1 MEQRDKLTDE
11 NDATDKIA
19 QIRNKLDQLSI
30 KQMVKSMKKI
40 DPQKKFAI
48 YEEDEDDVIHSS

>member
-48 YEEDEDDVIHSS
+48 YEEDEDDAIHSS